1 MGQEFAPQFLVGL
14 DFQVHTVSIADQI
27 RPFGFIF
34 YLLNIRNGPFYQ
46 QLALERVLEV
56 AEKLVLIIGVLLGES
71 AGKYFH
77 TGIEKFQ
84 WLDNGNNTEQF
95 TRIFCCWANSSS
107 FSLVTKLPLKGSL
120 LFADSVITI
129 LHMFLSLRCFISSFK
144 FNSKLLCSFF
154 FLLPN
159 RWLRA

>member
-1 MGQEFAPQFLVGL
+1 MPSLLDLFVIGLGGECWLVDTFFPAADFRRYGIIGAEDVENNFIVALELFLVYLLMGQEFAPQFLVGL

-27 RPFGFIF
+27 GPFGFVF
-34 YLLNIRNGPFYQ
+34 YLLNIRHRPFYQ

-84 WLDNGNNTEQF
+84 W
-95 TRIFCCWANSSS
+95 
-107 FSLVTKLPLKGSL
+107 
-120 LFADSVITI
+120 
-129 LHMFLSLRCFISSFK
+129 
-144 FNSKLLCSFF
+144 
-154 FLLPN
+154 
-159 RWLRA
+159 